1 MKNIIV
7 CIKQTPK
14 SDNIKIDPATG
25 CLIRTG
31 AESAINPFDE
41 FALEEGIRIKE
52 RLTAQ
57 GKTAVVNV
65 ITMGPP
71 QAEAVL
77 RTSVAKGADKV
88 FHLSDIAFAGS
99 DTWATSYALS
109 KGIQKIG
116 NPYII
121 ICGKQTNDSD
131 TGHIGAQISAW
142 LKYPNSSF
150 VRKVSEL
157 GDANITV
164 ERLVEDGTDT
174 INLST
179 PAVLSVVKEINK
191 PRIASISGRI
201 SAKTFEITTWT
212 ADDIKADKTKLGM
225 KNSPTKVV
233 KSFTPKREANSIVIE
248 GATSKERAN
257 NLVKILK
264 ENQYA

>member
-142 LKYPNSSF
+142 LK
-150 VRKVSEL
+150 
-157 GDANITV
+157 
-164 ERLVEDGTDT
+164 
-174 INLST
+174 
-179 PAVLSVVKEINK
+179 
-191 PRIASISGRI
+191 
-201 SAKTFEITTWT
+201 
-212 ADDIKADKTKLGM
+212 
-225 KNSPTKVV
+225 
-233 KSFTPKREANSIVIE
+233 
-248 GATSKERAN
+248 
-257 NLVKILK
+257 
-264 ENQYA
+264 